1 MHARPSFSCLQAAVK
16 REKSALMSLY
26 KRALTDHARLAA
38 TLLAQPPAAAAAAA
52 AQPDPHATLAAAAGD
67 GDLQQQ
73 APQLQLQLPHLVL
86 LNLVKNPV
94 DSKQQPEYLPALAVQ
109 QIDSLP
115 LSPGPSLL
123 DTPKAPFLL
132 CLGADNQPLAVSVQ
146 HVVGVNSDPQMLDT
160 LLASNAEQLQ
170 RLDTLLTKHLASKRV
185 WTVLRKMPS
194 CQVTFG
200 STLTAPLALALNVP
214 VEQFS
219 TFGVS
224 AGMAGKIEQQQAV
237 VAAAKKKLAAL
248 QQADAD
254 ASASAAAGPYGGSS
268 SSGAESD
275 GGGDG
280 ARAAVSEGV
289 LRTLMKLKGR
299 DRLNAARRLAK
310 RAKKLLAEAQDED
323 QMNTWTSFMVGGVS
337 CLVLSGFF
345 VCDPRHRGLRV
356 LVRWSLLAGVQ
367 LGSRVFYLQ
376 ARGRLA
382 CPNTGGTSHLCCGNA
397 GPCTVPSCVTHCCC
411 CYYYCCCLGCAATLC
426 PVLFLQDVLSILVE
440 LGAMEQDT
448 LRILPL
454 GLVARGINCNNELWM
469 AAAMTHP
476 DVMALTP
483 PQLAAFVGALQCTDL
498 LKRPMSIWSSF
509 QVGIQGTL
517 HEVSFEVIS
526 YK

>member
-1 MHARPSFSCLQAAVK
+1 MHACPLFSSCLQAAVK

-26 KRALTDHARLAA
+26 KKALTDHARLAA

-52 AQPDPHATLAAAAGD
+52 AQPDPHAAFAAAAAASAGD

-73 APQLQLQLPHLVL
+73 APQLQLQLPQLVL

-115 LSPGPSLL
+115 LSPGPSFL

-200 STLTAPLALALNVP
+200 STLTAPLALSLNVP

-224 AGMAGKIEQQQAV
+224 AGMAAKIEQQQAA

-254 ASASAAAGPYGGSS
+254 ASAASAAAGSGSS
-268 SSGAESD
+268 SGGESD

-280 ARAAVSEGV
+280 SAGAAAVSEGV
-289 LRTLMKLKGR
+289 LRMLMKLKGR
-299 DRLNAARRLAK
+299 DRLQAARRLAK

-323 QMNTWTSFMVGGVS
+323 QMNTWTSFMVRGGGVGR
-337 CLVLSGFF
+337 CPACWFCWGFLF
-345 VCDPRHRGLRV
+345 C
-356 LVRWSLLAGVQ
+356 VRSKA
-367 LGSRVFYLQ
+367 
-376 ARGRLA
+376 
-382 CPNTGGTSHLCCGNA
+382 
-397 GPCTVPSCVTHCCC
+397 
-411 CYYYCCCLGCAATLC
+411 
-426 PVLFLQDVLSILVE
+426 
-440 LGAMEQDT
+440 
-448 LRILPL
+448 
-454 GLVARGINCNNELWM
+454 
-469 AAAMTHP
+469 
-476 DVMALTP
+476 
-483 PQLAAFVGALQCTDL
+483 
-498 LKRPMSIWSSF
+498 
-509 QVGIQGTL
+509 
-517 HEVSFEVIS
+517 
-526 YK
+526 